1 MLNIQFSKDVPDSTY
16 FTTGDCEPRLKDDTL
31 VVYDGKGS
39 RRGWGAPSVT
49 STVVFESTDLIAVHI
64 GFHHKH
70 RGSQFW
76 RYFQINGEIK
86 QIEWKHLDDDTRA
99 AVLEAYEK
107 NAPSWAKEP
116 GKLRKDYL
124 SANPKKNLFAAYKV
138 MRVNDDDSL
147 ASLYDKSVT
156 YEIGKTKVEQ
166 SKPGHS
172 GGWYVYAGE
181 DVKERYLAGEIIDTP
196 KPGKKAL
203 VRCEC
208 WGNKVYYD
216 SKIAVT
222 YCKPV
227 EIVEVFEVTE

>member
-1 MLNIQFSKDVPDSTY
+1 MLKVQFSKEVPDSTY
-16 FTTGDCEPRLKDDTL
+16 FTTGDCEPTLKDDTL
-31 VVYDGKGS
+31 VVYDGKGRS
-39 RRGWGAPSVT
+39 RGWGAPSVT
-49 STVVFESTDLIAVHI
+49 STVVFESTDLVAIHV

-76 RYFQINGEIK
+76 RYFQVNGEIK
-86 QIEWKHLDDDTRA
+86 QVEWKALDDDTRA
-99 AVLEAYEK
+99 AILEAYEK

-124 SANPKKNLFAAYKV
+124 PANPKKNVFTAYKI
-138 MRVNDDDSL
+138 MALTDL
-147 ASLYDKSVT
+147 GLTSLYDHSTV
-156 YEIGKTKVEQ
+156 YEIGKVKVQ
-166 SKPGHS
+166 ASKPNHS
-172 GGWYVYAGE
+172 GGWYVYPGQ
-181 DVKERYLAGEIIDTP
+181 DVKEQYLAGEIINTP
-196 KPGKKAL
+196 KSGKKAL

-227 EIVEVFEVTE
+227 EVVEVFEVS